1 MKTLFWIGLVFVAL
15 GIASL
20 LVPVPRTETRSIKTG
35 DVNIGIQTKHD
46 EKVSPWVSAIVI
58 VGGISMMLVGSR
70 TK

>member
-1 MKTLFWIGLVFVAL
+1 MKALFWIGLVFVVL

-35 DVNIGIQTKHD
+35 DVNIGIQTRHD
-46 EKVSPWVSAIVI
+46 EKVSPWLSAVVT

-70 TK
+70 K

>member
-1 MKTLFWIGLVFVAL
+1 MKTLFWVGLIFVVL
-15 GIASL
+15 GIVSFV
-20 LVPVPRTETRSIKTG
+20 VPVPRTETHSIKTG

-70 TK
+70 K

>member
-1 MKTLFWIGLVFVAL
+1 MKALFWVGLVFVVL

-35 DVNIGIQTKHD
+35 DVNIGIQTRHD
-46 EKVSPWVSAIVI
+46 EKVSPWLSAVVT

-70 TK
+70 K